1 MPNLCLSCTFNPPV
15 LKIMGHT
22 LREETVHKLQ
32 SRLPAVTTSTTSPSS
47 QPPKFVFVQNPP
59 HWHLDLGQHY
69 CDHLGRSFIFL
80 TCIECLE
87 GEDWKL
93 RGTNCMT
100 HYDSARDTTK
110 FFFHRD

>member
-1 MPNLCLSCTFNPPV
+1 MRFSTFQPMV
-15 LKIMGHT
+15 TDYT
-22 LREETVHKLQ
+22 LRVRF
-32 SRLPAVTTSTTSPSS
+32 RLANNFSLSS
-47 QPPKFVFVQNPP
+47 QNPP

-100 HYDSARDTTK
+100 HYDQPKDTTK

>member
-1 MPNLCLSCTFNPPV
+1 MFLIVVTFIFFGCFV
-15 LKIMGHT
+15 ITELELQHT
-22 LREETVHKLQ
+22 SHLTPHT
-32 SRLPAVTTSTTSPSS
+32 P
-47 QPPKFVFVQNPP
+47 QNPP